1 MMAAARI
8 DQDPGFVHVPVMLP
22 EVLAAVRPLAR
33 GVFVDATAGGG
44 GHSKAILEALPA
56 MRLHAFDR
64 DPVAVTAA
72 SEAVAPFGERASVTH
87 AAFDEIEAVLAE
99 RGITQVDG
107 VLADLGVSSEQ
118 LTNAE
123 RGMSF
128 RGAGPLDMRMD
139 TTRGETARELIERVS
154 QDELADL
161 IYELAD
167 ERASRRIA
175 RCIKQALAA
184 ERLNDTLDLRRAVV
198 RAVGPKR
205 FGSIDPATRTF
216 QALRMAVNDE
226 VGQLRTLIAFAK
238 RALRPGG
245 VLTIISFHSLED
257 RAVKREFQQRLEWQ
271 PLTKKPLMPSDA
283 EVHENPS
290 ARSAKLR
297 SARRL
302 VPGEGDDEG
311 IEDVEDADDAE
322 GVEQ

>member
-8 DQDPGFVHVPVMLP
+8 DQSPGFVHVPVMLP
-22 EVLAAVRPLAR
+22 EVLAAFRPLGG
-33 GVFVDATAGGG
+33 GVLVDATVGGG
-44 GHSKAILEALPA
+44 GRTRALLEALPTL
-56 MRLHAFDR
+56 RVFGFDR
-64 DPVAVTAA
+64 DPVAVKAA
-72 SEAVAPFGERASVTH
+72 TEVVMPFHERASVEH
-87 AAFDEIEAVLAE
+87 ASFDEIESKLAE
-99 RGITQVDG
+99 YGVTRVDG

-118 LTNAE
+118 LTDAS

-175 RCIKQALAA
+175 RCIKQALAGD
-184 ERLNDTLDLRRAVV
+184 RLNDTLDLRRAVV

-226 VGQLRTLIAFAK
+226 VGQLRTLLGFAK

-245 VLTIISFHSLED
+245 VLSIISFHSLED
-257 RAVKREFQQRLEWQ
+257 RAVKREFQQRNEWQ
-271 PLTKKPLMPSDA
+271 PLTKKPLMPSDE

-302 VPGEGDDEG
+302 VEGEGEFDDMGDEHG
-311 IEDVEDADDAE
+311 E
-322 GVEQ
+322 GVES

>member
-22 EVLAAVRPLAR
+22 EVLAAFRPL
-33 GVFVDATAGGG
+33 GGGILVDATVGGG
-44 GHSKAILEALPA
+44 GHTRALLEALPTL
-56 MRLHAFDR
+56 RVFGFDR
-64 DPVAVTAA
+64 DPVAVTAGT
-72 SEAVAPFGERASVTH
+72 EAVAPFHDRASVEH
-87 AAFDEIEAVLAE
+87 ASFDEIESKLVAH
-99 RGITQVDG
+99 GISEVDG

-118 LTNAE
+118 LTDAA

-139 TTRGETARELIERVS
+139 PTRGETARELIERVS

-184 ERLNDTLDLRRAVV
+184 DRLNDTLDLRRAVV

-226 VGQLRTLIAFAK
+226 VGQLRTLLAFAK
-238 RALRPGG
+238 RTLRPGG
-245 VLTIISFHSLED
+245 VLSIISFHSLED
-257 RAVKREFQQRLEWQ
+257 RAVKREFQQRNEWR
-271 PLTKKPLMPSDA
+271 PLTKKPLMPSEE

-297 SARRL
+297 SAYRL
-302 VPGEGDDEG
+302 VEGEGELDERSDENGEG
-311 IEDVEDADDAE
+311 IES
-322 GVEQ
+322 

>member
-8 DQDPGFVHVPVMLP
+8 DHDPGFVHVPVMLP
-22 EVLAAVRPLAR
+22 EVLDAFRPL
-33 GVFVDATAGGG
+33 GGGIFVDATAGGG
-44 GHSKAILEALPA
+44 GHSRALLEMLPNL
-56 MRLHAFDR
+56 RLFGFDR
-64 DPVAVTAA
+64 DPVAVRAA
-72 SEAVAPFGERASVTH
+72 TEVLAPFHDRASVEH
-87 AAFDEIEAVLAE
+87 AAFDEIEERLAAH
-99 RGITQVDG
+99 GVTHVDG

-118 LTNAE
+118 LTDAS

-128 RGAGPLDMRMD
+128 RAAGPLDMRMD
-139 TTRGETARELIERVS
+139 PTRGETARDLIERVS

-175 RCIKQALAA
+175 RCLKQALAA
-184 ERLNDTLDLRRAVV
+184 DRLNDTLDLRRAVV

-226 VGQLRTLIAFAK
+226 VGQLKALLAYAK

-245 VLTIISFHSLED
+245 ILTIISFHSLED
-257 RAVKREFQQRLEWQ
+257 RAVKRELTKDAGWQ
-271 PLTKKPLMPSDA
+271 PLTKKPLMPNDD
-283 EVHENPS
+283 EVHQNPS

-302 VPGEGDDEG
+302 DEEEGG
-311 IEDVEDADDAE
+311 GVRGPADPP
-322 GVEQ
+322 

>member
-22 EVLAAVRPLAR
+22 EVLAAFRPLGR
-33 GVFVDATAGGG
+33 GIFVDATVGGG
-44 GHSKAILEALPA
+44 GHSRALLEALPEL
-56 MRLHAFDR
+56 RLFGFDR
-64 DPVAVTAA
+64 DPVAVKAA
-72 SEAVAPFGERASVTH
+72 TEALAPFGERASVEH
-87 AAFDEIEAVLAE
+87 ASFDEVEAALAAQGVTE
-99 RGITQVDG
+99 LDG

-118 LTNAE
+118 LTDAS

-139 TTRGETARELIERVS
+139 PTRGETARELIERVS

-175 RCIKQALAA
+175 RCIKQALAGD
-184 ERLNDTLDLRRAVV
+184 RLNDTLDLRRAVV

-226 VGQLRTLIAFAK
+226 VGQLRALLGFAK

-245 VLTIISFHSLED
+245 ILTIISFHSLED
-257 RAVKREFQQRLEWQ
+257 RAVKRELTKDAGWQ
-271 PLTKKPLMPSDA
+271 PLTKKPLMPDDE
-283 EVHENPS
+283 EVHANPS

-302 VPGEGDDEG
+302 EEGEDDQSGGGGDWGPVDPS
-311 IEDVEDADDAE
+311 
-322 GVEQ
+322 

>member
-22 EVLAAVRPLAR
+22 EVLAAFRPLGG
-33 GVFVDATAGGG
+33 GVLVDATVGGG
-44 GHSKAILEALPA
+44 GHTRALLEALPNL
-56 MRLHAFDR
+56 RVFGFDR
-64 DPVAVTAA
+64 DPVAVKAA
-72 SEAVAPFGERASVTH
+72 TEAVAPFHDRASVEH
-87 AAFDEIEAVLAE
+87 ASFDEIESMLAAHGVT
-99 RGITQVDG
+99 RVDG

-118 LTNAE
+118 LTDRA

-139 TTRGETARELIERVS
+139 PTRGETARELIERVS

-175 RCIKQALAA
+175 RCIKQALAGD
-184 ERLNDTLDLRRAVV
+184 RLNDTLDLRRAVV

-226 VGQLRTLIAFAK
+226 VGQLRTLLGFAK

-245 VLTIISFHSLED
+245 VLSIISFHSLED
-257 RAVKREFQQRLEWQ
+257 RAVKREFQQRNEWQ
-271 PLTKKPLMPSDA
+271 PLTKKPLMPSDE

-302 VPGEGDDEG
+302 VEGEGEFDEQGDDNGEG
-311 IEDVEDADDAE
+311 IES
-322 GVEQ
+322 

>member
-22 EVLAAVRPLAR
+22 EVLAVFRPLGKGA
-33 GVFVDATAGGG
+33 FVDATVGGG
-44 GHSKAILEALPA
+44 GHSRALLEALPEL
-56 MRLHAFDR
+56 RVFGFDR
-64 DPVAVTAA
+64 DPVAVKA
-72 SEAVAPFGERASVTH
+72 STEALAPFGERAHVEH
-87 AAFDEIEAVLAE
+87 AAFDEVESALAAHGVT
-99 RGITQVDG
+99 RVDG

-118 LTNAE
+118 LTDAS

-154 QDELADL
+154 QDELADIL
-161 IYELAD
+161 YELAD

-175 RCIKQALAA
+175 RCIKQALAGD
-184 ERLNDTLDLRRAVV
+184 RLNDTLDLRRAVV

-226 VGQLRTLIAFAK
+226 VGQLRALLAFAK

-245 VLTIISFHSLED
+245 ILTIISFHSLED
-257 RAVKREFQQRLEWQ
+257 RAVKRELTRDAGWQ
-271 PLTKKPLMPSDA
+271 PLTKKPLMPDDD
-283 EVHENPS
+283 EVHANPS

-302 VPGEGDDEG
+302 EEGEDDDGGDP
-311 IEDVEDADDAE
+311 A
-322 GVEQ
+322 

>member
-22 EVLAAVRPLAR
+22 EVLAAFRPLGG
-33 GVFVDATAGGG
+33 GVFVDATVGGG
-44 GHSKAILEALPA
+44 GHSKALLAELP
-56 MRLHAFDR
+56 RLRHFGFDR
-64 DPVAVTAA
+64 DPVAVRAA
-72 SEAVAPFGERASVTH
+72 TEALAPFGGRASVTH
-87 AAFDEIEAVLAE
+87 ASFDEIEALLAE
-99 RGITQVDG
+99 RGVGEVDG
-107 VLADLGVSSEQ
+107 ILADLGVSSEQ
-118 LTNAE
+118 LTDAS

-154 QDELADL
+154 QDELADI

-184 ERLNDTLDLRRAVV
+184 DRLNDTLDLRRAVV

-226 VGQLRTLIAFAK
+226 VGQVRALLAFAK

-245 VLTIISFHSLED
+245 ILTVISFHSLED
-257 RAVKREFQQRLEWQ
+257 RAVKREFQQRDEWQ
-271 PLTKKPLMPSDA
+271 PLTKKPLMPSDE

-297 SARRL
+297 SARRF
-302 VPGEGDDEG
+302 VEGEAFAGPDDEG
-311 IEDVEDADDAE
+311 PEEAE
-322 GVEQ
+322 T

>member
-22 EVLAAVRPLAR
+22 EVLAAFRPLAG
-33 GVFVDATAGGG
+33 GVLVDATVGGG
-44 GHSKAILEALPA
+44 GHTRALLEALP
-56 MRLHAFDR
+56 RLRVFGFDR
-64 DPVAVTAA
+64 DPVAVKAA
-72 SEAVAPFGERASVTH
+72 TEAIAPFHERASVEH
-87 AAFDEIEAVLAE
+87 ASFDEIESTLEAHGVT
-99 RGITQVDG
+99 RVDG

-118 LTNAE
+118 LTDAS

-139 TTRGETARELIERVS
+139 PTRGETARELIERVS

-184 ERLNDTLDLRRAVV
+184 DRLNDTLDLRRAVV

-226 VGQLRTLIAFAK
+226 VGQLKTLIAFAK
-238 RALRPGG
+238 GALRPGG
-245 VLTIISFHSLED
+245 ILSIISFHSLED
-257 RAVKREFQQRLEWQ
+257 RAVKREFQQRNEWR
-271 PLTKKPLMPSDA
+271 PLTKKPLMPSDE

-297 SARRL
+297 SAERL
-302 VPGEGDDEG
+302 VEGEGEFDESRDDDGEG
-311 IEDVEDADDAE
+311 IES
-322 GVEQ
+322 

>member
-8 DQDPGFVHVPVMLP
+8 DQDPSFVHVPVMLP
-22 EVLAAVRPLAR
+22 EVLAAFRPLGG
-33 GVFVDATAGGG
+33 GVLVDATVGGG
-44 GHSKAILEALPA
+44 GHTRALLEALPNL
-56 MRLHAFDR
+56 RVFGFDR
-64 DPVAVTAA
+64 DPVAVRAA
-72 SEAVAPFGERASVTH
+72 TEAVAPFQDRASVEH
-87 AAFDEIEAVLAE
+87 ASFDEIESKLAAH
-99 RGITQVDG
+99 GVTHLDG
-107 VLADLGVSSEQ
+107 LLADLGVSSEQ
-118 LTNAE
+118 LTDAL

-175 RCIKQALAA
+175 RCIKQALAGD
-184 ERLNDTLDLRRAVV
+184 RLNDTLDLRRAVV

-226 VGQLRTLIAFAK
+226 VGQLKSLLAFAK
-238 RALRPGG
+238 SVLRPGG
-245 VLTIISFHSLED
+245 ILSIISFHSLED
-257 RAVKREFQQRLEWQ
+257 RAVKREFQQRNEWQ
-271 PLTKKPLMPSDA
+271 PLTKKPLMPSDE

-302 VPGEGDDEG
+302 VEGEGEFEEHVDESGEG
-311 IEDVEDADDAE
+311 IDS
-322 GVEQ
+322 

>member
-22 EVLAAVRPLAR
+22 EVLAAFRPL
-33 GVFVDATAGGG
+33 GGGIFVDATVGGG
-44 GHSKAILEALPA
+44 GHSRALLEALPTL
-56 MRLHAFDR
+56 RLFGFDR
-64 DPVAVTAA
+64 DPVAVRAA
-72 SEAVAPFGERASVTH
+72 TEVVAPFHEVEERLAAHGVT
-87 AAFDEIEAVLAE
+87 
-99 RGITQVDG
+99 RVDG

-118 LTNAE
+118 LTDAS

-128 RGAGPLDMRMD
+128 RGSGPLDMRMD

-184 ERLNDTLDLRRAVV
+184 DRLNDTLDLRRAVV

-226 VGQLRTLIAFAK
+226 VGQLKALLAFAK

-257 RAVKREFQQRLEWQ
+257 RAVKRELTKDAGWQ
-271 PLTKKPLMPSDA
+271 PLTKKPLMPDDD
-283 EVHENPS
+283 EVHQNPS

-302 VPGEGDDEG
+302 EEGEADEG
-311 IEDVEDADDAE
+311 EDL
-322 GVEQ
+322 G